1 MKSRIAAL
9 ERRYIRQIT
18 ELALRPVLYDI
29 YDRWDQW
36 VADELPQAELTFRS
50 ARLLIDAGLYPSLHQ
65 RFFYFLVAR
74 YREGRKPS
82 IQQMYDNFMLK

>member
-36 VADELPQAELTFRS
+36 VADEIPRTELTFRS
-50 ARLLIDAGLYPSLHQ
+50 ARLLIDTGISPSFHQ
-65 RFFYFLVAR
+65 RFFNLLVAR
-74 YREGRKPS
+74 FREGRKPS
-82 IQQMYDNFMLK
+82 IRQMYDNFMLK